1 MPLDVEKRT
10 PRSGPF
16 GSGGRSATD
25 RGSVKSVVIVSRSFF
40 WRALLCLAVTLS
52 PGWVMA
58 ATGAVAN
65 LETRAR
71 LDGTELVLNGA
82 GLRNFLFLDVYAVAL
97 YLPRRQTDADD
108 VLRHDLPRR
117 VSITFLREVSTE
129 RDVEYLLDS
138 LRENNTPEE
147 LAPMRERIEQF
158 LGLIRAEGTLAKGS
172 VVQLDYLPRVGT
184 RVWLNQRHVG
194 TVPGA
199 DFNRAVLKIWLG
211 ERPTQESLKR
221 ALLGKAP
228 ETI

>member
-1 MPLDVEKRT
+1 
-10 PRSGPF
+10 
-16 GSGGRSATD
+16 
-25 RGSVKSVVIVSRSFF
+25 
-40 WRALLCLAVTLS
+40 
-52 PGWVMA
+52 
-58 ATGAVAN
+58 
-65 LETRAR
+65 
-71 LDGTELVLNGA
+71 
-82 GLRNFLFLDVYAVAL
+82 
-97 YLPRRQTDADD
+97 
-108 VLRHDLPRR
+108 

>member
-1 MPLDVEKRT
+1 MPLEVEDRT
-10 PRSGPF
+10 PSSSPFRSGAEAVAV
-16 GSGGRSATD
+16 GGPVEST
-25 RGSVKSVVIVSRSFF
+25 VIDFRCLA
-40 WRALLCLAVTLS
+40 WRAFLCLAMLLS